1 MNPLK
6 KALLEFIEPQRLL
19 EGEPM
24 GEHTTFR
31 VGGRA
36 ELCFFPR
43 SGEEIARGLAAAEA
57 AGMPCLVMGNG
68 SNLIV
73 RDGGVR
79 GLVMILGEP
88 FSEIQVLDD
97 EIFCQAGARLSRLA
111 GAALEHSLTGLE
123 FASGIPGTVGGG
135 VVMNAGA

>member
-57 AGMPCLVMGNG
+57 VPARVT
-68 SNLIV
+68 V
-73 RDGGVR
+73 RKPPPATR
-79 GLVMILGEP
+79 
-88 FSEIQVLDD
+88 S
-97 EIFCQAGARLSRLA
+97 
-111 GAALEHSLTGLE
+111 
-123 FASGIPGTVGGG
+123 
-135 VVMNAGA
+135 

>member
-36 ELCFFPR
+36 FFPAPGR
-43 SGEEIARGLAAAEA
+43 KS
-57 AGMPCLVMGNG
+57 P
-68 SNLIV
+68 
-73 RDGGVR
+73 GGWLR
-79 GLVMILGEP
+79 RKRRACP
-88 FSEIQVLDD
+88 
-97 EIFCQAGARLSRLA
+97 AW
-111 GAALEHSLTGLE
+111 
-123 FASGIPGTVGGG
+123 
-135 VVMNAGA
+135 

>member
-6 KALLEFIEPQRLL
+6 KALLDFIEPQRLL

-57 AGMPCLVMGNG
+57 AG
-68 SNLIV
+68 
-73 RDGGVR
+73 
-79 GLVMILGEP
+79 
-88 FSEIQVLDD
+88 
-97 EIFCQAGARLSRLA
+97 AGADDPLDPDDVPEDEEPDPEVGPRP
-111 GAALEHSLTGLE
+111 TVTP
-123 FASGIPGTVGGG
+123 ASAPRSGR
-135 VVMNAGA
+135 

>member
-6 KALLEFIEPQRLL
+6 KALLDFIEPQRLL

-43 SGEEIARGLAAAEA
+43 SG
-57 AGMPCLVMGNG
+57 
-68 SNLIV
+68 
-73 RDGGVR
+73 
-79 GLVMILGEP
+79 
-88 FSEIQVLDD
+88 
-97 EIFCQAGARLSRLA
+97 
-111 GAALEHSLTGLE
+111 
-123 FASGIPGTVGGG
+123 
-135 VVMNAGA
+135 